1 MSKVNKGYTTFCKL
15 GKEIYLKKYKQKR
28 RKMKVKYFLVG
39 LAMCAYI
46 LYKRLKY
53 RRPIRN
59 IEKDA
64 KNIQKIVKKEDWL
77 F

>member
-1 MSKVNKGYTTFCKL
+1 
-15 GKEIYLKKYKQKR
+15 
-28 RKMKVKYFLVG
+28 MKVKYFLVG

-64 KNIQKIVKKEDWL
+64 KNIQKIVKKED
-77 F
+77 